1 MNQAKMVAII
11 GLMMVIGITALSIF
25 YTVDER
31 EKAIVIRLGKVV
43 RYDDEPGLHWK
54 WPVAE
59 EVRFFDSRIVTLDA
73 PPQRYL
79 TQEKKSLEVDSFL
92 KWRITDTLKYYLTV
106 GGDEARANT
115 RMGQLVD
122 DGLRSE
128 FGKRSLKDV
137 VSGDRREIMNILR
150 INTAEAASRFGIE
163 VIDVRLQRV
172 DLPQDVSESVYRRM
186 EAERARI
193 AKELRAQ
200 GAEAA
205 EKIRADAERQRD
217 ITLAEAYRDAERIRG
232 DGDAKATAI
241 YARSLKRNPEFYRLY
256 RSLNAYKKTFKDKN
270 DVMVIDPS
278 SEFFKYLKSPA
289 AR

>member
-1 MNQAKMVAII
+1 MSQARIMAII
-11 GLMMVIGITALSIF
+11 GLVVVLGITALSIF

-43 RYDDEPGLHWK
+43 RYDDKAGLHWK

-73 PPQRYL
+73 APQRYL
-79 TQEKKSLEVDSFL
+79 TEEKKSLEVDSFV
-92 KWRITDTLKYYLTV
+92 KWRINDTLKYYLTV

-115 RMGQLVD
+115 RLSQLVD

-128 FGKRSLKDV
+128 FGKRPLKDV
-137 VSGDRREIMNILR
+137 VSGDRREIMEILR
-150 INTAEAASRFGIE
+150 VNTAKAASRFGIE

-172 DLPQDVSESVYRRM
+172 DLPHDVSESVYRRM

-217 ITLAEAYRDAERIRG
+217 ILLAEAYRDAQRIRG
-232 DGDAKATAI
+232 EGDARATAI
-241 YARSLKRNPEFYRLY
+241 YARALKRNPEFYRLY
-256 RSLNAYKKTFKDKN
+256 RSLDAYKASFKDKN

-278 SEFFKYLKSPA
+278 SEFFKYLKNPT

>member
-1 MNQAKMVAII
+1 MNQTRMVAII
-11 GLMMVIGITALSIF
+11 GLLIIVTISALSVL

-43 RYDDEPGLHWK
+43 RYDDEPGLHLK

-79 TQEKKSLEVDSFL
+79 TEEKKSLEVDSFV
-92 KWRITDTLKYYLTV
+92 KWRIVDTLKYYLTV
-106 GGDEARANT
+106 GGDESRANT
-115 RMGQLVD
+115 RLSQLVD

-128 FGKRSLKDV
+128 FGKRPLKDV
-137 VSGDRREIMNILR
+137 VSGDRREIMQILR
-150 INTAEAASRFGIE
+150 VNTAQAASRFGIE

-172 DLPQDVSESVYRRM
+172 DLPTDVSESVYRRM

-205 EKIRADAERQRD
+205 EKIRADSERQRD
-217 ITLAEAYRDAERIRG
+217 IMLAEAYRDAERIRG
-232 DGDAKATAI
+232 EGDARATAI
-241 YARSLKRNPEFYRLY
+241 YAKAFNTNPEFYRLY
-256 RSLNAYKKTFKDKN
+256 RSLNAYKATFKDKS
-270 DVMVIDPS
+270 DIMVIDPS

-289 AR
+289 IR

>member
-1 MNQAKMVAII
+1 MNQARMVAIV
-11 GLMMVIGITALSIF
+11 GLLAIFVIVASSIF

-31 EKAIVIRLGKVV
+31 EKSIVIRLGKVV
-43 RYDDEPGLHWK
+43 RYDDEAGLHWK
-54 WPVAE
+54 WPIAE

-79 TQEKKSLEVDSFL
+79 TEEKKSLEVDSFV
-92 KWRITDTLKYYLTV
+92 KWRISDLLKYYLTV

-115 RMGQLVD
+115 RLSQLVD

-128 FGKRSLKDV
+128 FGKRPLKDV

-150 INTAEAASRFGIE
+150 VNTAEAASRFGIE

-172 DLPQDVSESVYRRM
+172 DLPQEVSESVYRRM

-217 ITLAEAYRDAERIRG
+217 IMLAEAYRDAERIRG
-232 DGDAKATAI
+232 EGDARATAI
-241 YARSLKRNPEFYRLY
+241 YARSLSTNPEFYRLY
-256 RSLNAYKKTFKDKN
+256 RSLNAYKKTFRDKS
-270 DVMVIDPS
+270 DIMVIDPS
-278 SEFFKYLKSPA
+278 SDFFKYLKSPNS
-289 AR
+289 R

>member
-1 MNQAKMVAII
+1 MNQTKLVAVF
-11 GLMMVIGITALSIF
+11 GLLAIMAITALSIF

-43 RYDDEPGLHWK
+43 RYDDQAGLHWK
-54 WPVAE
+54 WPIAE
-59 EVRFFDSRIVTLDA
+59 EVKFFDSRIVTLDA

-79 TQEKKSLEVDSFL
+79 TEEKKSLEVDSFV
-92 KWRITDTLKYYLTV
+92 KWRIVDTLKYYLTV

-115 RMGQLVD
+115 RLSQLVD

-128 FGKRSLKDV
+128 FGKRPLKDV
-137 VSGDRREIMNILR
+137 VSGDRREIMQILR
-150 INTAEAASRFGIE
+150 VNTAEAASRFGIE

-172 DLPQDVSESVYRRM
+172 DLPEEVSESVYRRM
-186 EAERARI
+186 EAERTRI

-205 EKIRADAERQRD
+205 EKIRADVERQRD
-217 ITLAEAYRDAERIRG
+217 ILLAEAYRDAERIRG
-232 DGDAKATAI
+232 EGDAKATAI
-241 YARSLKRNPEFYRLY
+241 YARSLKTNPEFYRLY
-256 RSLNAYKKTFKDKN
+256 RSLNAYKKTFKDKK

-278 SEFFKYLKSPA
+278 SEFFKYLKSPT
-289 AR
+289 RR